1 MRRAALIYNPI
12 AGRGRWQRVL
22 AAVLRV
28 CRREGFDLEPVPTT
42 APGQATELAGQLA
55 REGRVEAVFALGGD
69 GTARE
74 VAAGLLGGEAR
85 LGILPGGTANLL
97 ALALGLPRDP
107 VAAAAVLCHAASRP
121 FDVGLAG
128 GSAFLMMVSA
138 GIDGRALAA
147 LDHGWKARFGKTA
160 VFVQGVREWW
170 RYGYPAI
177 EITADGERL
186 PPATFLAVSN
196 IPQYGG
202 NFLMAPGAR
211 PDDRRL
217 ELVTF
222 HGSGRAPT
230 LGFILGVVSG
240 RHTRRRDVGLRSVE
254 EVVFTVPPEAGVQ
267 IDGDPLAVGAG
278 GQASAGSAASAGGAA
293 VVLRVNLA
301 AESLQVLAPPLRRTG
316 PGA

>member
-1 MRRAALIYNPI
+1 MPMRRAALIYNPT

-22 AAVLRV
+22 AGVLGI
-28 CRREGFDLEPVPTT
+28 CRREGFDIEPMPT
-42 APGQATELAGQLA
+42 AAAGQATELAGELA

-74 VAAGLLGGEAR
+74 VAAGLLGGGAR
-85 LGILPGGTANLL
+85 LGILPGGTANLM

-107 VAAAAVLCHAASRP
+107 LAAAAVLCRSPARS

-128 GSAFLMMVSA
+128 GRPFLMMISA
-138 GIDGRALAA
+138 GLDARALAA
-147 LDHGWKARFGKTA
+147 LDPGWKARLGKTA
-160 VFVQGVREWW
+160 VFLQGVREWW

-196 IPQYGG
+196 IPHYGG
-202 NFLMAPGAR
+202 SFHMAPGAR

-240 RHTRRRDVGLRSVE
+240 RHTRRADVRVRSVE
-254 EVVFTVPPEAGVQ
+254 EVTFSLPPEAGVQ
-267 IDGDPLAVGAG
+267 VDGDPFQVGE
-278 GQASAGSAASAGGAA
+278 SAAPGAP
-293 VVLRVNLA
+293 VRVQVRLA
-301 AESLQVLAPPLRRTG
+301 PESLQVLAPAP
-316 PGA
+316 A